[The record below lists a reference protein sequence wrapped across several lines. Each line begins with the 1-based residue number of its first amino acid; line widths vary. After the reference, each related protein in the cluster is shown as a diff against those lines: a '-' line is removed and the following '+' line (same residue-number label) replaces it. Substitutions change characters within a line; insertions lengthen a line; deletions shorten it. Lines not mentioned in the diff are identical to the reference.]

1 MYSAP
6 GTPALQD
13 YGRRILM
20 HITLKAAVAA
30 AAAIL
35 ASQAAMAQITLYEG
49 REFRGRA
56 VTVDRPVRDLERLDF
71 VDRTRS
77 AVVERGR
84 WEVCEEPRFQGRCA
98 VLRRGNY
105 DSLREAG
112 VNWRI
117 ASVRPAEGRRQ
128 YDAEP
133 QASAGPAYE
142 YRRRANERV
151 NEVPVNWTRAVMG
164 PPNQR
169 CWVERQAVP
178 AQNNNSVAGGI
189 AGAVIGGI
197 LGHQVGGG
205 SGKDIATAAGAVTG
219 AVVGSNM
226 AGGNNAYAT
235 QDVQRCSTQT
245 SGTPAFYEVSYTF
258 RGTEHRVQMA
268 TPPGPTILVNE
279 RGEPRG

>member
-1 MYSAP
+1 MNTS
-6 GTPALQD
+6 
-13 YGRRILM
+13 
-20 HITLKAAVAA
+20 LKAALAA
-30 AAAIL
+30 ATVVL
-35 ASQAAMAQITLYEG
+35 AGQALAQVTLYEG

-56 VTVDRPVRDLERLDF
+56 ISIDRAVPNLERLNFD
-71 VDRTRS
+71 DRTRS

-98 VLRRGNY
+98 VLRRGHY

-112 VNWRI
+112 VQWRI
-117 ASVRPAEGRRQ
+117 ASVRPAEGRRR

-133 QASAGPAYE
+133 EVSQAPLYE
-142 YRRRANERV
+142 YRRRPSERV
-151 NEVPVNWTRAVMG
+151 HEVPVNWTRAVMG

-178 AQNNNSVAGGI
+178 AQTNSNVAGGI

-205 SGKDIATAAGAVTG
+205 SGKDIATGVGAVTG

-226 AGGNNAYAT
+226 GGGNNAYAT
-235 QDVQRCSTQT
+235 QDVQRCATEQS
-245 SGTPAFYEVSYTF
+245 STPAFYEVSYTF
-258 RGTEHRVQMA
+258 RGTEHRVQMSA
-268 TPPGPTILVNE
+268 PPGRTVLVNE
-279 RGEPRG
+279 RGEPRV